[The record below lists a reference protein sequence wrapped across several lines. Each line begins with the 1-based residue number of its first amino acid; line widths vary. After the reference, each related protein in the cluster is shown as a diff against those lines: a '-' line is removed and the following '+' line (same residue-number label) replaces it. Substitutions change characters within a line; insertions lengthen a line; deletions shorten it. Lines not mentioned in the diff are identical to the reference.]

1 MGVLALGL
9 FPFFSVPLSLLPFL
23 AVTFYATY
31 FNHVIIGGFEHNYH
45 EEKRSRAV
53 PPAGY
58 VAI

>member
-23 AVTFYATY
+23 AVTFDATY
-31 FNHVIIGGFEHNYH
+31 FNHVIHYH

-53 PPAGY
+53 PPAEY